1 MTAVL
6 YGLMIFVWGFSWI
19 AIKWQEGETPT
30 EVSIFYRFTIAATL
44 MLVSGVVFKKLQ
56 NTTKRQHLFFA
67 LQGLCLFCCNFLAF
81 YGSTHY
87 IASGL
92 TAVVM
97 ATAPVFNAL
106 HGKLI
111 YGTPIKANFWLGVV
125 VGLSGIV
132 LLFGADLIKANW
144 SIELLYG
151 LLLSL
156 LGTWCFSMG
165 NMISLYNSRNNIQ
178 PYTATSYAM
187 VYACIALFFIISF
200 KGLSFD
206 LDTSSRYLM
215 SLMYLA
221 IPASVLGFTAYLM
234 LVDKLGANQAAY
246 LLLITPI
253 IALATSSF
261 FEGYSW
267 TVYSTSGL
275 FLVILGNIITQI
287 NVPVSSYLYCYVGK
301 RVKRQRIN
309 QSLR

>member
-1 MTAVL
+1 MTAIL

-19 AIKWQEGETPT
+19 AIKWQQGDTPT
-30 EVSIFYRFTIAATL
+30 EVSIFYRFAIAAAL
-44 MLVSGVVFKKLQ
+44 MFVFGIVFKKLQ
-56 NTTKRQHLFFA
+56 GTTRRQHLFFA

-81 YGSTHY
+81 YSSTHY

-111 YGTPIKANFWLGVV
+111 YGTPIKVNFWLGVA
-125 VGLSGIV
+125 VGLGGIG
-132 LLFGADLIKANW
+132 LLFGADLVKANW
-144 SIELLYG
+144 SVDLLYG
-151 LLLSL
+151 LLFSL

-165 NMISLYNSRNNIQ
+165 NMISIYNSRSRVK

-187 VYACIALFFIISF
+187 VYGCIALFIIISG
-200 KGLSFD
+200 KGLSFE
-206 LDTSSRYLM
+206 LDTSTRYLA
-215 SLMYLA
+215 SLVYLA
-221 IPASVLGFTAYLM
+221 IPASVIGFTVYLM

-253 IALATSSF
+253 IALVTSSL
-261 FEGYSW
+261 FEGYGW
-267 TVYSTSGL
+267 TLYSTLGL
-275 FLVILGNIITQI
+275 ALVILGNVITQI
-287 NVPVSSYLYCYVGK
+287 NVSASSVLYCYFEK

-309 QSLR
+309 